1 MADKK
6 EKKSFGAGIV
16 NWFKG
21 VKSELKKIVWPTFN
35 KIVKDS
41 TVGVVMVVIVAA
53 LLSILNWVFH
63 FGIEKLLG

>member
-41 TVGVVMVVIVAA
+41 TVVVVMVVIVAA